1 MANHMTI
8 MNKVHFNLS
17 IKMII
22 LILNRDT
29 ELEGEKI
36 CKLLSLKYQ

>member
-1 MANHMTI
+1 MTI
-8 MNKVHFNLS
+8 INKVHFNSS

-36 CKLLSLKYQ
+36 FKLLSFKYQ